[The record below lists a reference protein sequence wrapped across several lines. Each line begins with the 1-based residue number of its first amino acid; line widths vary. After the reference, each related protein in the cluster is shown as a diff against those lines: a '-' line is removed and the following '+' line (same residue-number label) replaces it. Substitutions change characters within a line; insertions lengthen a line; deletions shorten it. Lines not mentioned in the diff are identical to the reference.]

1 MTMIY
6 DLKQVKQLKLSTG
19 EEIMCEILEEDDYDI
34 IIRNPLTIQ
43 FGETAEGQRMWSFRL
58 FMCYQDDPDR
68 FILLKLDK
76 IVSIANPVDDIL
88 KQYVMAVDSI
98 MEPEEKEPV
107 EFDEKLDDYL
117 DRMDSDSSNILQF
130 PTVH

>member
-1 MTMIY
+1 MIY
-6 DLKQVKQLKLSTG
+6 DVQQVKQLKLSTG

-43 FGETAEGQRMWSFRL
+43 FSHTEDGQRMWSFRL

-76 IVSIANPVDDIL
+76 IVAIANPVDEIL
-88 KQYVMAVDSI
+88 KQYIKAVDSI
-98 MEPEEKEPV
+98 MDFDGQEPM
-107 EFDEKLDDYL
+107 DDFEDL
-117 DRMDSDSSNILQF
+117 SDLDSDSSNVIQF

>member
-1 MTMIY
+1 MIY

-34 IIRNPLTIQ
+34 IIRNPLAIQ
-43 FGETAEGQRMWSFRL
+43 FGETEDGQRMWTFRL

-76 IVSIANPVDDIL
+76 IVSIANPVDEL
-88 KQYVMAVDSI
+88 MRQYVDAVDAI
-98 MEPEEKEPV
+98 MEDHNEPEFE
-107 EFDEKLDDYL
+107 EKLDDYL
-117 DRMDSDSSNILQF
+117 DRMDSGSGKILQF
-130 PTVH
+130 PPTVH

>member
-1 MTMIY
+1 MMIY

-19 EEIMCEILEEDDYDI
+19 EEIMCEILEEDDYDL

-43 FGETAEGQRMWSFRL
+43 FAQAEDGQRMWSFRL

-76 IVSIANPVDDIL
+76 IVSIANPVDEIL
-88 KQYVMAVDSI
+88 KQYVQAVDSI
-98 MEPEEKEPV
+98 MDYEGTEPEYDD
-107 EFDEKLDDYL
+107 EFVS
-117 DRMDSDSSNILQF
+117 MDSDSPNNILKF
-130 PTVH
+130 PTTIH

>member
-1 MTMIY
+1 MIY
-6 DLKQVKQLKLSTG
+6 DLKHVKQLKLSTG
-19 EEIMCEILEEDDYDI
+19 EEIMCEILEEDEFDL

-43 FGETAEGQRMWSFRL
+43 FAQTEDGQRMWSFRL

-76 IVSIANPVDDIL
+76 IVSIANPVDEIM
-88 KQYVMAVDSI
+88 KQYVQAVDSI
-98 MEPEEKEPV
+98 MDYDGQEPMDD
-107 EFDEKLDDYL
+107 FADLSDLD
-117 DRMDSDSSNILQF
+117 SGSNNVLKF